1 MNKRRWLRI
10 LILSG
15 GLSILLTAAWIGIVF
30 FCRPAYIA
38 PDTSGWKTGDIFF
51 SVGDSWESVAV
62 RALTGAKSF
71 ELSDST
77 PSHCGL
83 VVRYSGE
90 VRLVHESTVAK
101 KIVVETP
108 EEYLKNN
115 GSYCLYVRKSPCAP
129 DSVILRQ
136 TVDSLLSTGIPFDF
150 DFDHSSPQAL
160 YCTEMVVRVSEIC
173 GSGYFSHLRKKDYI
187 YPEDILKMCFDSV
200 P

>member
-10 LILSG
+10 LILSV
-15 GLSILLTAAWIGIVF
+15 GLLILLIAAWIGIVF
-30 FCRPAYIA
+30 LSRPAYIA

-83 VVRYSGE
+83 VVRYGGK

-101 KIVVETP
+101 RIVMETP

-160 YCTEMVVRVSEIC
+160 YCTEMVVRISEIC
-173 GSGYFSHLRKKDYI
+173 GSTYFSDLRKKTIFTPKI
-187 YPEDILKMCFDSV
+187 Y
-200 P
+200 

>member
-83 VVRYSGE
+83 VVRYGGK

-101 KIVVETP
+101 RIVMETP

-187 YPEDILKMCFDSV
+187 YPEDILKMCYDSV